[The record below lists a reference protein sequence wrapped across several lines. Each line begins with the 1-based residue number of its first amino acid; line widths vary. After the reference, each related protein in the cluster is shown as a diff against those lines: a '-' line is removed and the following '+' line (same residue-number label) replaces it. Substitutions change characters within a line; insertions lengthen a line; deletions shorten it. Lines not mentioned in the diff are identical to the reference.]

1 VSVVLVTGAA
11 GRIGT
16 VLRGGLPERGWAVR
30 SLDVVPM
37 TDTRPGEEEVV
48 ADVTDLAAMEDA
60 VAGASAVVHLAGIAT
75 ESTWPA
81 ISHANI
87 EGTYCVLEA
96 ARRAGVPRV
105 VLASSNHA
113 TGYTPRP
120 DGGLLREVDAPPRP
134 DTYYGVSKAA
144 MEALGSLYADRYGL
158 DVVCLRIGSAFPEP
172 TTVRQLST
180 WLSPGDQVGL
190 VDAALRAPAPGFAV
204 VWGVSANTRNW
215 WDLTAARALGYEPAD
230 DAEVFASA
238 LVEAYGEPD
247 LTDPVH
253 ARVGGEYTLE
263 QFDAENIEPPLPGG
277 DIAPGSGAER

>member
-1 VSVVLVTGAA
+1 MSGPVLLTGAA

-30 SLDVVPM
+30 CLDVVPIV
-37 TDTRPGEEEVV
+37 DTRPGEEQVV
-48 ADVTDLAAMEDA
+48 ADVTDLAAVVDA
-60 VAGASAVVHLAGIAT
+60 AEGAGAVVHLAGISG

-87 EGTYCVLEA
+87 QGTYSVLEA
-96 ARRAGVPRV
+96 ARRAGIPRV

-113 TGYTPRP
+113 TGFTPRP
-120 DGGLLREVDAPPRP
+120 DGRPLREDDGLPRP

-144 MEALGSLYADRYGL
+144 MEALGSLYADRYGM

-172 TTVRQLST
+172 TTVRMLAT
-180 WLSPGDQVGL
+180 WLSPGDQVSL

-230 DAEVFASA
+230 DAEVFAEA
-238 LVEAYGEPD
+238 LIEAAP
-247 LTDPVH
+247 
-253 ARVGGEYTLE
+253 R
-263 QFDAENIEPPLPGG
+263 G
-277 DIAPGSGAER
+277 DVAPGSGASE